1 MNRLHQ
7 NILELVG
14 RTPILPLNRLVPT
27 GSAAV
32 LVKLENHNPSGSV
45 KDRVALALVED
56 AEAHG
61 QITPGGHLVYATS
74 GNSGIALAMVAAVK
88 GYRLT
93 IFMPSNAPLNHRRLL
108 QRYGVDVQLTSP
120 SGGMAG
126 AMRGAE
132 SLASS
137 GASTEARSGDG
148 ALLLDFFRDPK
159 AVEVHYS
166 HTAAEILQA
175 VDGTVDGFV
184 SGVGTGA
191 TLIGV
196 GRRLK
201 ESNPLV
207 QIVAV
212 EPANSPVLS
221 GGQPGRHM
229 IPGIGPDFLP
239 PLLESAIIDS
249 VTRVSDS
256 QANEMALRLAREEG
270 LLAGISSGANVL
282 AAIQIAEDLGPGKTV
297 VTLLADTGERYLDF
311 PI

>member
-1 MNRLHQ
+1 MSRLYQ

-14 RTPILPLNRLVPT
+14 RTPILPLNRVVPA
-27 GSAAV
+27 GSGAV

-56 AEAHG
+56 AEARG
-61 QITPGGHLVYATS
+61 QITQGGHLVYATS
-74 GNSGIALAMVAAVK
+74 GNSGVALAMVAAVK

-132 SLASS
+132 TLASS
-137 GASTEARSGDG
+137 GASSGNG
-148 ALLLDFFRDPK
+148 ALLLDFFGNPE

-175 VDGTVDGFV
+175 VGGTVDGFV

-191 TLIGV
+191 TLVGV

-207 QIVAV
+207 QVVAV
-212 EPANSPVLS
+212 EPANSPILS
-221 GGQPGRHM
+221 GGQAGRHM

-239 PLLESAIIDS
+239 PLLDSAIIDS

-282 AAIQIAEDLGPGKTV
+282 AAIQIAEDLGHGKTV
-297 VTLLADTGERYLDF
+297 VTLLPDTGERYLDF

>member
-1 MNRLHQ
+1 MNRLYQ

-14 RTPILPLNRLVPT
+14 RTPILPLNRVVPA

-56 AEAHG
+56 AEGRG

-74 GNSGIALAMVAAVK
+74 GNSGVALAMVAAVK

-93 IFMPSNAPLNHRRLL
+93 IFMPSNAPLNHRRRL

-120 SGGMAG
+120 SGGMAR
-126 AMRGAE
+126 AMQGAE
-132 SLASS
+132 SMANS
-137 GASTEARSGDG
+137 GANSDG
-148 ALLLDFFRDPK
+148 ALLLDFFRNPE

-166 HTAAEILQA
+166 HTAAEILEA
-175 VDGTVDGFV
+175 VGGTVDGFV

-207 QIVAV
+207 QVVAV
-212 EPANSPVLS
+212 EPANSPILS
-221 GGQPGRHM
+221 GGQSGRHM
-229 IPGIGPDFLP
+229 IPGIGPDFVP
-239 PLLESAIIDS
+239 PLLDSTIIDS

-270 LLAGISSGANVL
+270 LLAGISSGANVS

-297 VTLLADTGERYLDF
+297 VTLLPDTGERYLDF

>member
-1 MNRLHQ
+1 MSRLYQ

-14 RTPILPLNRLVPT
+14 RTPILSLNRVVPA
-27 GSAAV
+27 GSGAV
-32 LVKLENHNPSGSV
+32 LVKLENRNPSGSV

-56 AEAHG
+56 AEARG
-61 QITPGGHLVYATS
+61 QITQGGHMVYATS
-74 GNSGIALAMVAAVK
+74 GNSGVALAMVAAVK

-132 SLASS
+132 TLASS
-137 GASTEARSGDG
+137 GASSGNG
-148 ALLLDFFRDPK
+148 ALLLDFFGNPE

-166 HTAAEILQA
+166 DTAAEILQA
-175 VDGTVDGFV
+175 VGGTVDGFV

-191 TLIGV
+191 TLVGV

-207 QIVAV
+207 QVVAV
-212 EPANSPVLS
+212 EPANSPILS
-221 GGQPGRHM
+221 GGQAGRHM

-239 PLLESAIIDS
+239 PLLDSAIIDS

-282 AAIQIAEDLGPGKTV
+282 AAIQIAEDLGHGKTV
-297 VTLLADTGERYLDF
+297 VTLLPDTGERYLDF

>member
-1 MNRLHQ
+1 MSRLYQ

-14 RTPILPLNRLVPT
+14 RTPILSLNRVVPA
-27 GSAAV
+27 GSGAV
-32 LVKLENHNPSGSV
+32 LVKLENRNPGGSV

-56 AEAHG
+56 AEARG
-61 QITPGGHLVYATS
+61 QITQGGHMVYATS
-74 GNSGIALAMVAAVK
+74 GNSGVALAMVAAVK

-132 SLASS
+132 TLASS
-137 GASTEARSGDG
+137 GASSGNG
-148 ALLLDFFRDPK
+148 ALLLDFFGNPE

-166 HTAAEILQA
+166 DTAAEILQA
-175 VDGTVDGFV
+175 VGGTVDGFV

-191 TLIGV
+191 TLVGV

-207 QIVAV
+207 QVVAV
-212 EPANSPVLS
+212 EPANSPILS
-221 GGQPGRHM
+221 GGQAGRHM

-239 PLLESAIIDS
+239 PLLDSAIIDS

-256 QANEMALRLAREEG
+256 QANEMALRLAREDG
-270 LLAGISSGANVL
+270 LLAGISSGANVVV
-282 AAIQIAEDLGPGKTV
+282 AIQIAEDLGHGKTV
-297 VTLLADTGERYLDF
+297 VTLLPDTGERYLDF